1 MSFNNQYS
9 PNIKLPET
17 AKYFKE
23 EIINEILEIPCQKPD
38 MERLL
43 NILVSANVEDIKLIK
58 TEKGLSNE
66 GQHLTGYKLLVKL
79 WISEKVMYVADHC
92 SQPIH
97 AAHYDDV
104 KNFFV
109 ILPEKIDGV
118 DVCELIKRKKLIVTP
133 YVECVESRMLDKRC
147 IHKCVMLL
155 IDVKKGK

>member
-1 MSFNNQYS
+1 VSFKTNYS
-9 PNIKLPET
+9 PNVKLPET
-17 AKYFKE
+17 ATNFKE

-43 NILVSANVEDIKLIK
+43 NVIVSTNVEEIKLIK

-66 GQHLTGYKLLVKL
+66 GQKLSGYKLIVKL
-79 WISEKVMYVADHC
+79 KISEKVMYVANYPT
-92 SQPIH
+92 QPIH

-109 ILPEKIDGV
+109 ILPEEIDGV
-118 DVCELIKRKKLIVTP
+118 PVCDLIKYKKLIVTP
-133 YVECVESRMLDKRC
+133 YIECVESRMLDARH
-147 IHKCVMLL
+147 IQKCVMLL